1 MYTLTA
7 VSVGVVVLVVLLIS
21 VLSRYKRC
29 PSDKILV
36 IFGKVAKGQTAHC
49 IHGGAAFV
57 WPIIQDYK
65 MLDLTP
71 IQINIPLDN
80 ALSKQNIRVAVPAV
94 FTIGI
99 STKPETMVLAAERL
113 LALSVDQI
121 KEMAGEIIIGQMRL
135 VVAQMDIEEINSNR
149 DKFLDGIFKNVE
161 TELEKVG
168 LRLINVNI
176 QDIKDASGYLDALGK
191 NAAAEAIN
199 NAKKAVA
206 EKDRDGAIGQ
216 AEAVRDQT
224 IKVAN
229 ATAASESGKAEAQ
242 KVMRVNVANA
252 NAKAEIGEAIATQ
265 EQTIKVADATAAAE
279 SGKAEAIRL
288 QRVNVAIANATA
300 VEGENAAQIT
310 IANSTSAMR
319 QKKAEAEKVAV
330 ASEKVQSAKALEEA
344 YKAEQVAE
352 TARAERERATK
363 TANEIVQA
371 DIDRRKVEI
380 AAEAQ
385 KAKQIKEAEG
395 EGEATYAKLNGQARG
410 IFEIL
415 TKQAE
420 GLQKIVAAAGG
431 NPDKAATL
439 LIIDKLPELVKTQV
453 EAIKGIKIDKITV
466 WDTGAQGDG
475 VNSTAGF
482 LQGLMKSVP
491 PLNDLFKQAGMS
503 LPEMLGKQATTQDAS
518 AGTPDIK

>member
-1 MYTLTA
+1 MYLLIAIA
-7 VSVGVVVLVVLLIS
+7 VSVSVLVVMLIS

-36 IFGKVAKGQTAHC
+36 IYGKVAKGQTAHC

-57 WPIIQDYK
+57 WPIIQDYR

-71 IQINIPLDN
+71 IQIDIPLDN
-80 ALSKQNIRVAVPAV
+80 ALSKQNIRVSVPAV

-99 STKPETMVLAAERL
+99 STKPDVMILAAERL
-113 LALSVDQI
+113 LGINTNEI
-121 KEMAGEIIIGQMRL
+121 KEFAAEIIVGQMRL

-176 QDIKDASGYLDALGK
+176 KDIKDGSGYLEALGK
-191 NAAAEAIN
+191 NAAAEALN

-216 AEAVRDQT
+216 AEAVKEQT

-229 ATAASESGKAEAQ
+229 
-242 KVMRVNVANA
+242 
-252 NAKAEIGEAIATQ
+252 
-265 EQTIKVADATAAAE
+265 ATAAAE
-279 SGKAEAIRL
+279 SGKAEADRAR
-288 QRVNVAIANATA
+288 RVNIANANATA
-300 VEGENAAQIT
+300 VEGENLAAVT
-310 IANSTSAMR
+310 IANSTSEMR
-319 QKKAEAEKVAV
+319 QKKAEAERA
-330 ASEKVQSAKALEEA
+330 ALAAEKVRAAQALEES
-344 YKAEQVAE
+344 YKAEQRAE

-363 TANEIVQA
+363 TANEIVNAEIERQK
-371 DIDRRKVEI
+371 IQI

-385 KAKQIKEAEG
+385 KAKLIKEAEG
-395 EGEATYAKLNGQARG
+395 EGEATFAKMNGQARG
-410 IFEIL
+410 IMEIL

-420 GLQKIVAAAGG
+420 GLSKIVAAAGG

-439 LIIDKLPELVKTQV
+439 LIIDKLPELVRTQV
-453 EAIKGIKIDKITV
+453 EAIKGIKIDKVTV
-466 WDTGAQGDG
+466 WDSGSKDG
-475 VNSTAGF
+475 GPNSTAGF
-482 LQGLMKSVP
+482 LQGIMKSVP
-491 PLNDLFKQAGMS
+491 PLNELFQQAGMA
-503 LPEMLGKQATTQDAS
+503 LPDVLGKPVVEAKPATEETRK
-518 AGTPDIK
+518 TEEK

>member
-1 MYTLTA
+1 MYVLIA
-7 VSVGVVVLVVLLIS
+7 VAVAVVVLVVLFIS

-49 IHGGAAFV
+49 VHGGAAFV

-71 IQINIPLDN
+71 MQIQIPLDN

-113 LALSVDQI
+113 LDLTVPML
-121 KEMAGEIIIGQMRL
+121 KEMAGEIIVGQMRL
-135 VVAQMDIEEINSNR
+135 VVAQMDIEEINKDR
-149 DKFLDGIFKNVE
+149 DKFLEGIFKNVE

-168 LRLINVNI
+168 LKLINVNI

-206 EKDRDGAIGQ
+206 EKNRDGEIGQ
-216 AEAVRDQT
+216 ANAVKEQT
-224 IKVAN
+224 IQVAN

-242 KVMRVNVANA
+242 RLMRVNVA
-252 NAKAEIGEAIATQ
+252 T
-265 EQTIKVADATAAAE
+265 
-279 SGKAEAIRL
+279 
-288 QRVNVAIANATA
+288 ANATA
-300 VEGENAAQIT
+300 VEGENTAQVT

-319 QKKAEAEKVAV
+319 QKKAEAEKLAV
-330 ASEKVQSAKALEEA
+330 ASEKVRAAQALEEA
-344 YKAEQVAE
+344 YKAEQIAE
-352 TARAERERATK
+352 TARAEKERATK

-371 DIDRRKVEI
+371 DIDKQKVVIKAEAEKAKLI
-380 AAEAQ
+380 AEAQ
-385 KAKQIKEAEG
+385 G
-395 EGEATYAKLNGQARG
+395 EGEAIFAKLNGQARG
-410 IFEIL
+410 ILEVL

-420 GLQKIVAAAGG
+420 GLDRIVKAAGG
-431 NPDKAATL
+431 NAKDAAML
-439 LIIDKLPELVKTQV
+439 LIIDKLPTLVGLQV
-453 EAIKGIKIDKITV
+453 DAIKNIKIDKITV
-466 WDTGAQGDG
+466 WDSGAQGGEG

-482 LQGLMKSVP
+482 LQGMMKSVP
-491 PLNDLFKQAGMS
+491 PLNDLFRQAGLS
-503 LPEMLGKQATTQDAS
+503 LPEVLGKQIQTS
-518 AGTPDIK
+518 EPVLPVEKK

>member
-1 MYTLTA
+1 MYLLVAIAVATL
-7 VSVGVVVLVVLLIS
+7 VIVILLIS
-21 VLSRYKRC
+21 VVSRYKRC

-36 IFGKVAKGQTAHC
+36 IYGKVAKGQTAHC

-57 WPIIQDYK
+57 WPVIQDYR

-71 IQINIPLDN
+71 IQIDIPLDN
-80 ALSKQNIRVAVPAV
+80 ALSKQNIRVSVPAV

-99 STKPETMVLAAERL
+99 STKPEVMILAAERL
-113 LALSVDQI
+113 LGINTDAI
-121 KEMAGEIIIGQMRL
+121 KELAAEIIVGQMRL

-176 QDIKDASGYLDALGK
+176 KDIKDGSGYLEALGK
-191 NAAAEAIN
+191 NAAAEALN

-216 AEAVRDQT
+216 AEAVKEQT

-229 ATAASESGKAEAQ
+229 ATAE
-242 KVMRVNVANA
+242 
-252 NAKAEIGEAIATQ
+252 
-265 EQTIKVADATAAAE
+265 AE
-279 SGKAEAIRL
+279 SGKAEADRSMRI
-288 QRVNVAIANATA
+288 NIATANATA
-300 VEGENAAQIT
+300 VEGENLAAVT
-310 IANSTSAMR
+310 IANSTSEMR
-319 QKKAEAEKVAV
+319 QKKAEAERSAL
-330 ASEKVQSAKALEEA
+330 AAEKVRAAQALEEA
-344 YKAEQVAE
+344 YKAEQIAE

-363 TANEIVQA
+363 TANEIVDAEIERQK
-371 DIDRRKVEI
+371 ILI

-385 KAKQIKEAEG
+385 KSKLSKEAEG
-395 EGEATYAKLNGQARG
+395 EGEAIFAKMNGQARG
-410 IFEIL
+410 IMEIL

-420 GLQKIVAAAGG
+420 GLSKIVTAAGG

-453 EAIKGIKIDKITV
+453 EAIKGIKIDKVTV
-466 WDTGAQGDG
+466 WDSGSKDG
-475 VNSTAGF
+475 GPNSTASF

-491 PLNDLFKQAGMS
+491 PLNDLFQQAGMS
-503 LPEMLGKQATTQDAS
+503 LPDILGKVDV
-518 AGTPDIK
+518 PDVKPVQHEG

>member
-1 MYTLTA
+1 MYLLVAIA
-7 VSVGVVVLVVLLIS
+7 VSVLVLVIMLMSIV
-21 VLSRYKRC
+21 SRYKRC

-36 IFGKVAKGQTAHC
+36 IYGKVAKGQTAHC

-57 WPIIQDYK
+57 WPVIQDYR

-71 IQINIPLDN
+71 IQIDIPLDN
-80 ALSKQNIRVAVPAV
+80 ALSKQNIRVSVPAV

-99 STKPETMVLAAERL
+99 STKPEVMILAAERL
-113 LALSVDQI
+113 LGISTDAI
-121 KEMAGEIIIGQMRL
+121 KELAAEIIVGQMRL

-176 QDIKDASGYLDALGK
+176 KDIKDGSGYLEALGK
-191 NAAAEAIN
+191 NAAAEALN

-206 EKDRDGAIGQ
+206 EKDRDGAVGQ
-216 AEAVRDQT
+216 AEAVKEQT

-229 ATAASESGKAEAQ
+229 
-242 KVMRVNVANA
+242 
-252 NAKAEIGEAIATQ
+252 
-265 EQTIKVADATAAAE
+265 ATAAAE
-279 SGKAEAIRL
+279 SGKAEADRSM
-288 QRVNVAIANATA
+288 RVNIATANATA
-300 VEGENAAQIT
+300 VEGENLAAVT
-310 IANSTSAMR
+310 IANSTSEMR
-319 QKKAEAEKVAV
+319 QKKAEAERSAL
-330 ASEKVQSAKALEEA
+330 AAEKVRSAQALEEA
-344 YKAEQVAE
+344 YKAEQIAE

-363 TANEIVQA
+363 TANEVVDAEIERQK
-371 DIDRRKVEI
+371 ILI

-385 KAKQIKEAEG
+385 KSKLIKEAEG
-395 EGEATYAKLNGQARG
+395 EGEAIFAKMNGQARG
-410 IFEIL
+410 IMEIL

-420 GLQKIVAAAGG
+420 GLSKIVAAAGG

-453 EAIKGIKIDKITV
+453 EAIKGIKIDKVTV
-466 WDTGAQGDG
+466 WDSGSKNGG
-475 VNSTAGF
+475 PNSTASF

-491 PLNDLFKQAGMS
+491 PLNDLFQQAGMS
-503 LPEMLGKQATTQDAS
+503 LPDMLGKPVAPAAPED
-518 AGTPDIK
+518 GKPVHHEG

>member
-1 MYTLTA
+1 MYVLISVIA
-7 VSVGVVVLVVLLIS
+7 VVMVLVILLIS
-21 VLSRYKRC
+21 VISRYKRC

-36 IFGKVAKGQTAHC
+36 IYGKVAAGQTANC

-57 WPIIQDYK
+57 WPVIQDYR

-71 IQINIPLDN
+71 IQIDIPLDN
-80 ALSKQNIRVAVPAV
+80 ALSKQNIRVSVPAV

-99 STKPETMVLAAERL
+99 STKPEVMILAAERL
-113 LALSVDQI
+113 LGINTDQI
-121 KEMAGEIIIGQMRL
+121 KELAAEIIVGQMRL

-168 LRLINVNI
+168 LKLINVNI
-176 QDIKDASGYLDALGK
+176 KDIKDGSGYLEAL
-191 NAAAEAIN
+191 N

-216 AEAVRDQT
+216 AEAVREQT

-229 ATAASESGKAEAQ
+229 ATAA
-242 KVMRVNVANA
+242 
-252 NAKAEIGEAIATQ
+252 
-265 EQTIKVADATAAAE
+265 AE
-279 SGKAEAIRL
+279 SGKADAARL
-288 QRVNVAIANATA
+288 MRINVANANATA
-300 VEGENAAQIT
+300 VEGENLAAVT
-310 IANSTSAMR
+310 IANSTSEMR
-319 QKKAEAEKVAV
+319 QKKAEAERA
-330 ASEKVQSAKALEEA
+330 ALAAEKVRAAQALQEA
-344 YKAEQVAE
+344 YKAEQIAE

-363 TANEIVQA
+363 VANEVVNAEIERQK
-371 DIDRRKVEI
+371 IQI

-385 KAKQIKEAEG
+385 KSKLIKEAEG
-395 EGEATYAKLNGQARG
+395 EGEATFAKMNGQARG
-410 IFEIL
+410 VMEIL

-420 GLQKIVAAAGG
+420 GLAKIVAAAGG

-439 LIIDKLPELVKTQV
+439 LIIDKLPELVRTQV

-466 WDTGAQGDG
+466 WDSGSKDG
-475 VNSTAGF
+475 GPNSTANF

-491 PLNDLFKQAGMS
+491 PLNDLFQQAGMA
-503 LPEMLGKQATTQDAS
+503 LPDVLGKPV
-518 AGTPDIK
+518 GEKPKTPQPAVEPTVKK

>member
-1 MYTLTA
+1 MLM
-7 VSVGVVVLVVLLIS
+7 S

-36 IFGKVAKGQTAHC
+36 IYGKVAKGQTAHC
-49 IHGGAAFV
+49 VHGGAAFV
-57 WPIIQDYK
+57 WPIIQDYR

-71 IQINIPLDN
+71 IQIDIPLDN
-80 ALSKQNIRVAVPAV
+80 ALSKQNIRVSVPAV

-99 STKPETMVLAAERL
+99 STKPEVMILAAERL
-113 LALSVDQI
+113 LGINTDAI
-121 KEMAGEIIIGQMRL
+121 KELAAEIIVGQMRL

-176 QDIKDASGYLDALGK
+176 KDIKDGSGYLEALGK
-191 NAAAEAIN
+191 NAAAEALN

-206 EKDRDGAIGQ
+206 EKDRDGAVGQ
-216 AEAVRDQT
+216 AEAVREQT

-229 ATAASESGKAEAQ
+229 
-242 KVMRVNVANA
+242 
-252 NAKAEIGEAIATQ
+252 
-265 EQTIKVADATAAAE
+265 ATAAAE
-279 SGKAEAIRL
+279 SGKAEANRSM
-288 QRVNVAIANATA
+288 RVNVATANATA
-300 VEGENAAQIT
+300 VEGENLATVT
-310 IANSTSAMR
+310 IANSTSEMR
-319 QKKAEAEKVAV
+319 QKKAEAERA
-330 ASEKVQSAKALEEA
+330 ALAAEKVRAAQALEES
-344 YKAEQVAE
+344 YKAEQIAE

-363 TANEIVQA
+363 TANEVVNAEIERQK
-371 DIDRRKVEI
+371 III

-385 KAKQIKEAEG
+385 KAKLIREAEG
-395 EGEATYAKLNGQARG
+395 EGEATFARMNGQARG
-410 IFEIL
+410 IMEIL

-420 GLQKIVAAAGG
+420 GLSKIVAAAGG

-466 WDTGAQGDG
+466 WDSGAQKEGG
-475 VNSTAGF
+475 PNSTANF
-482 LQGLMKSVP
+482 LQGIMKSVP
-491 PLNDLFKQAGMS
+491 PLNDLFQQAGMA
-503 LPEMLGKQATTQDAS
+503 LPDVLGKPIPTEQ
-518 AGTPDIK
+518 TPPAPPMTKE

>member
-1 MYTLTA
+1 MYLLLA
-7 VSVGVVVLVVLLIS
+7 ISAALMVLVVLFIS
-21 VLSRYKRC
+21 VVSRYKRC

-36 IFGKVAKGQTAHC
+36 IYGKVAKGQTANC

-57 WPIIQDYK
+57 WPVIQDYR

-71 IQINIPLDN
+71 IQIDIPLDN
-80 ALSKQNIRVAVPAV
+80 ALSKQNIRVSVPAV

-99 STKPETMVLAAERL
+99 STKPEVMILAAERL
-113 LALSVDQI
+113 LGINTDQI
-121 KEMAGEIIIGQMRL
+121 KELAAEIIVGQMRL

-168 LRLINVNI
+168 LKLINVNI
-176 QDIKDASGYLDALGK
+176 KDIKDGSGYLEALGK
-191 NAAAEAIN
+191 NAAAEALN

-216 AEAVRDQT
+216 AEAVKEQT

-229 ATAASESGKAEAQ
+229 ATAAAESGKADANRL
-242 KVMRVNVANA
+242 MRVNVANA
-252 NAKAEIGEAIATQ
+252 NA
-265 EQTIKVADATAAAE
+265 
-279 SGKAEAIRL
+279 
-288 QRVNVAIANATA
+288 TA
-300 VEGENAAQIT
+300 VEGENLAAVT
-310 IANSTSAMR
+310 IANSTSEMR
-319 QKKAEAEKVAV
+319 QKKAEAERAAI
-330 ASEKVQSAKALEEA
+330 ASEKVRAAQALQEA
-344 YKAEQVAE
+344 YKAEQIAE

-363 TANEIVQA
+363 TANEVVNAEIERQK
-371 DIDRRKVEI
+371 IQI

-385 KAKQIKEAEG
+385 KSKLIKEAEG
-395 EGEATYAKLNGQARG
+395 EGEATFAKMNGQARG
-410 IFEIL
+410 IMEIL

-420 GLQKIVAAAGG
+420 GLARIVSAAGG

-439 LIIDKLPELVKTQV
+439 LIIDKLPELVRTQV

-466 WDTGAQGDG
+466 WDSGSKDG
-475 VNSTAGF
+475 GSNSTATF

-491 PLNDLFKQAGMS
+491 PLNDLFQQAGMA
-503 LPEMLGKQATTQDAS
+503 LPDVLGKPLADKAKNPSPSVEPTA
-518 AGTPDIK
+518 KE

>member
-1 MYTLTA
+1 MYVLIA
-7 VSVGVVVLVVLLIS
+7 VAVAVVVLVVLFIS

-36 IFGKVAKGQTAHC
+36 IYGKVAKGQTAHC

-57 WPIIQDYK
+57 WPIIQDFK

-71 IQINIPLDN
+71 IQIEIKLDN
-80 ALSKQNIRVAVPAV
+80 ALSKQNIRVAVPSV

-99 STKPETMVLAAERL
+99 STKPEVMILAAERL
-113 LALSVDQI
+113 LALNVQQI
-121 KEMAGEIIIGQMRL
+121 KAMAGEIIIGQMRL
-135 VVAQMDIEEINSNR
+135 VVASMEISEINTDR
-149 DKFLDGIFKNVE
+149 DKFLEGIFKNVE
-161 TELEKVG
+161 TELEKIG

-176 QDIKDASGYLDALGK
+176 QDIMDASGYLDALGK

-216 AEAVRDQT
+216 AVAVQDQT

-242 KVMRVNVANA
+242 RLMRVNVA
-252 NAKAEIGEAIATQ
+252 T
-265 EQTIKVADATAAAE
+265 
-279 SGKAEAIRL
+279 
-288 QRVNVAIANATA
+288 ANATA
-300 VEGENAAQIT
+300 VEGENTAQVT

-319 QKKAEAEKVAV
+319 QRKAEAEKIAV
-330 ASEKVQSAKALEEA
+330 AAEKVQAAQALEEA

-352 TARAERERATK
+352 TARAEKDRATMV
-363 TANEIVQA
+363 ANEVVKA
-371 DIDRRKVEI
+371 DIDRQKVVIKAEAEKARLI
-380 AAEAQ
+380 AEAQ
-385 KAKQIKEAEG
+385 G
-395 EGEATYAKLNGQARG
+395 RGEATFAELNGQARG
-410 IFEIL
+410 ILEIL
-415 TKQAE
+415 NKQAE
-420 GLQKIVAAAGG
+420 GLKNIVAAAGG

-439 LIIDKLPELVKTQV
+439 LIIDKLPELVRTQV
-453 EAIKGIKIDKITV
+453 EAIKNIKIDKITV
-466 WDTGAQGDG
+466 WDSGSGTGDT
-475 VNSTAGF
+475 NSTAGF

-503 LPEMLGKQATTQDAS
+503 LPAMLGQSMEAKVV
-518 AGTPDIK
+518 GTETPAPEIK